1 MKEYNIRSDYDS
13 ESIEEV
19 LSDLF
24 EGEVKKQEDDV
35 YRVKCIEFEIMDQIT
50 IKDVDCST
58 IKLNISHKS
67 LNEINESTKIDE
79 SVPKCFK
86 VKNNLLKRITG
97 FTVEDRK
104 EKMRKEVLPESELV
118 DV

>member
-1 MKEYNIRSDYDS
+1 MKEYNVRSDYNS

-24 EGEVKKQEDDV
+24 EGEVKKQDDT
-35 YRVKCIEFEIMDQIT
+35 YRIKCIGLEIVDNIT
-50 IKDVDCST
+50 VEDVDRSV
-58 IKLNISHKS
+58 IKLDISHKS
-67 LNEINESTKIDE
+67 LDEIDNLRKLDE
-79 SVPKCFK
+79 SVPRCLKFK
-86 VKNNLLKRITG
+86 NQLLRRITG

-104 EKMRKEVLPESELV
+104 RKMRKEVLPDSELV